1 MKKNINPL
9 VCVFDSGIGGLGVLY
24 ECVRRL
30 PRVDFAYF
38 ADNYNM
44 PYGRFGREELIK
56 ISNEKF
62 TQIASYNPAAAVV
75 ACNTVTAQCIGF
87 LRENFPFEIIGIQPA
102 VKPASAVGGKCLVL
116 ATPSTAQ
123 SNSLHD
129 LIGRFGSGETKVAP
143 CSDLASYIEENV
155 GNFNPAE
162 VERLL
167 PKESADSVVLG
178 CTHYSFVKDIIKN
191 YYNCPVFDGNEGTSA
206 HLCEKLGISDHRAER
221 AQSIAFIGGNTDKNR
236 SVFRSLIVDSGVNSL
251 KV

>member
-1 MKKNINPL
+1 MNIVEVLINTIQSSGFAAITSRQAIMLLVSFVLLYMAIVKKFEPL
-9 VCVFDSGIGGLGVLY
+9 LL
-24 ECVRRL
+24 L
-30 PRVDFAYF
+30 PIS
-38 ADNYNM
+38 
-44 PYGRFGREELIK
+44 FGMMLA
-56 ISNEKF
+56 NL
-62 TQIASYNPAAAVV
+62 PL

-236 SVFRSLIVDSGVNSL
+236 SVFRSLMVDSGVNSL

>member
-1 MKKNINPL
+1 M
-9 VCVFDSGIGGLGVLY
+9 
-24 ECVRRL
+24 
-30 PRVDFAYF
+30 
-38 ADNYNM
+38 
-44 PYGRFGREELIK
+44 
-56 ISNEKF
+56 
-62 TQIASYNPAAAVV
+62 
-75 ACNTVTAQCIGF
+75 
-87 LRENFPFEIIGIQPA
+87 
-102 VKPASAVGGKCLVL
+102 
-116 ATPSTAQ
+116 
-123 SNSLHD
+123 HD

-236 SVFRSLIVDSGVNSL
+236 SVFRSLMVDSGVNSL